1 MIAGKKILYID
12 GAGPFG
18 GAGRSLFEAVSC
30 LKEKERVRPFFWV
43 ARGSSNR
50 YYERIAEDIITT
62 SGMLRFDNTEYSYYR
77 GVRWVVLLRELMY
90 MPFTLFSLLKVKKKW
105 VSIDLIHVNEVTE
118 LIPGLLAK
126 KIFKC
131 PLIVHVRSVQS
142 VKRNIR
148 TKVINRILHS
158 VDGVICIDETVARSV
173 GSSNKVVIHNSFT
186 VNGDEVDSKIRNK
199 IANYA
204 HFFKVGF
211 VGNFQKVK
219 GIVDLVEAAR
229 ILKNKPGIKFLIV
242 GDETEKKS
250 ILRRFIENVTRLSQ
264 DAKECVLDIIK
275 ASELE
280 SNVIFFGRTGDIS
293 AAYENFDVLCFP
305 SHFDAP
311 GRPVFEAAF
320 FKVPSIV
327 CVKNPTRDTVIPDVT
342 GLIIPEKNPE
352 KLAEAIEFLAND
364 RERSQRMGAAAYEL
378 ALENFTPQ
386 KNTIKLAT
394 FYQSVLGG
402 V

>member
-18 GAGRSLFEAVSC
+18 GASRSLFEAVSC
-30 LKEKERVRPFFWV
+30 LKEKENVRPFFWV
-43 ARGSSNR
+43 ARGSSNK
-50 YYERIAEDIITT
+50 YYEKIAEDIITAP
-62 SGMLRFDNTEYSYYR
+62 GMFRFDNTRYGYYR
-77 GVRWVVLLRELMY
+77 GVRWAVFLRELLH
-90 MPFTLFSLLKVKKKW
+90 MPFTLSSFLKVKKRW
-105 VSIDLIHVNEVTE
+105 VGVDLIHVNEITE

-142 VKRNIR
+142 TKKNIR
-148 TKVINRILHS
+148 TKVINRILRN

-173 GSSNKVVIHNSFT
+173 DSGNKIVIHNSFT
-186 VNGDEVDSKIRNK
+186 VNGDEKDGKIRDR
-199 IANYA
+199 IADYA
-204 HFFKVGF
+204 GLFRVGF
-211 VGNFQKVK
+211 VGNFQKMK
-219 GIVDLVEAAR
+219 GIVELIEAAR
-229 ILKNKPGIKFLIV
+229 ILKNKPNIKFLIV

-250 ILRRFIENVTRLSQ
+250 AFRRFVEIVTGLSQ
-264 DAKECVLDIIK
+264 DVKEHVFEIIK
-275 ASELE
+275 ASGLE

-305 SHFDAP
+305 SHLDAP

-327 CVKNPTRDTVIPDVT
+327 CVKTPTRDTVIPDVT

-364 RERSQRMGAAAYEL
+364 REKLQRMGAAAYEL
-378 ALENFTPQ
+378 ALENFSPQ
-386 KNTIKLAT
+386 KNVVKLAA
-394 FYQSVLGG
+394 FYQSVLG
-402 V
+402 VV